1 MRLALVI
8 PLLLLLPVTTI
19 AAQSLDVS
27 SGDHVRVWSTVHGY
41 DGEFVTVAGVR
52 GDTIVLLFS
61 SGRKLI
67 AASDLD
73 RMQVRSA
80 EGTYARR
87 GTIIGFLA
95 GVGAGA
101 LVSASQERPCPPG
114 CTAPAAKFEPLA
126 IILFATVGAS
136 VGWLVG
142 SQIEFERWES
152 VALPRRISV
161 TPARGGAVAVSL
173 SLTF

>member
-1 MRLALVI
+1 MRFALTI
-8 PLLLLLPVTTI
+8 PVLLLLPVTTI
-19 AAQSLDVS
+19 AAQSVDVS
-27 SGDHVRVWSTVHGY
+27 SGDHARVWSTVHGY
-41 DGEFVTVAGVR
+41 NAELVTVAGVR

-61 SGRKLI
+61 SGRKLV
-67 AASDLD
+67 AAADLD
-73 RMQVRSA
+73 RMQVRTA

-95 GVGAGA
+95 GMGVGA

-126 IILFATVGAS
+126 LIVFGMGGGAA
-136 VGWLVG
+136 GALVG
-142 SQIEFERWES
+142 SRIEFERWES

-161 TPARGGAVAVSL
+161 VPALGGGVTVSL
-173 SLTF
+173 RLPF